1 MEIKNFEGEI
11 KYVERNGF
19 CFNPEEKMRL
29 HFAIEELQS
38 DLAPT

>member
-19 CFNPEEKMRL
+19 CFNPEEKIRL
-29 HFAIEELQS
+29 HFAIEEL
-38 DLAPT
+38 